1 MNDQLREAILYGAR
15 KLKMDVSS
23 AQAEQLSALLDRVLR
38 YNQRINVIAR
48 CSSNEAVQRHII
60 DSLALL
66 RMADRAPHLDEWVD
80 VGSGGG
86 FPGLVW
92 AIMRPERSFLL
103 VESISK
109 KAALIK
115 RHVFEL
121 GLKNVQVAPL
131 RFEALPK
138 PLTPVGMVSRA
149 TFAPDRWLQ
158 LATEFLTHGGAV
170 LVTMGQDAHPDV
182 LARATEVAY
191 LTPETDGLGRT
202 NVLVEVAAK

>member
-80 VGSGGG
+80 VGAGGG

-131 RFEALPK
+131 RFESLPK

-149 TFAPDRWLQ
+149 TFAPDRWL
-158 LATEFLTHGGAV
+158 
-170 LVTMGQDAHPDV
+170 
-182 LARATEVAY
+182 
-191 LTPETDGLGRT
+191 
-202 NVLVEVAAK
+202 LVEVAAK